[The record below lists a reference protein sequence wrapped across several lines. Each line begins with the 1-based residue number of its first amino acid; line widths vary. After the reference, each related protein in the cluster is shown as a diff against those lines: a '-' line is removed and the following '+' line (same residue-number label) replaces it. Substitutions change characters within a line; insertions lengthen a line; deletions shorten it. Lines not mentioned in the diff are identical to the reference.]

1 MQNYFVVVKVHPIH
15 SLHRR
20 RGFLTKYTHARF
32 IWTSECIA
40 DGAELLAAVSV
51 LSPTLF
57 LGARSN
63 ITSVADFAMAT
74 GAELFVRTIRQLE
87 IDTIFTLVGDHL
99 NEVLVQAAASGI
111 RIVDMR
117 HESGVTHAADAWAR
131 IHRKPALSLVTGG
144 PGHTNS
150 LTGIATANLAGSP
163 LIAVS
168 GSRASTLAHRQ
179 AFQDIDQV
187 GMARPVVKWAA
198 EPPHA
203 SLIPFYLT
211 RAYAEANTG
220 RKGAVHLTIPVD
232 LFTGRVDSGET
243 AVTPPQEALP
253 GPSLADIARAVEL
266 LRSAERPVAIAGSGV
281 WWSGAGEALQQ
292 FIEHVSLPLYTI
304 TMARGVVSDD
314 HPLVMGYAD
323 PALNGATRS
332 AFREADLFVVVGK
345 RIDYRLALGGERLFP
360 PDARFIQID
369 IHPEELGFNRRLD
382 VAICADARLAL
393 EALLRAAGPE
403 AWPRRAWHGRLL
415 ALRAEWQE
423 DLAREAGNVA
433 APLHPAAFFHEL
445 NRALPAD
452 ILYSWDGGDFAHWGR
467 AILPARVTGGWLRLG
482 PLGTIGA
489 ALPHSLALQLANPQ
503 RRVVAITGD
512 GALGFYLAEM
522 DSLARHALPVVLIV
536 GNDAGWG
543 LERELQSFASQSFPN
558 KGAATVACE
567 LQSARYDLV
576 MKAFSGDGETIDRLD
591 QVAPAIRR
599 AFAARVPY
607 CLNVRIRGVR
617 SPFTDWQIQ
626 WKKPGKKP

>member
-1 MQNYFVVVKVHPIH
+1 MP
-15 SLHRR
+15 
-20 RGFLTKYTHARF
+20 
-32 IWTSECIA
+32 
-40 DGAELLAAVSV
+40 
-51 LSPTLF
+51 
-57 LGARSN
+57 
-63 ITSVADFAMAT
+63 T

-99 NEVLVQAAASGI
+99 NEVLVSAAASGV

-168 GSRASTLAHRQ
+168 GGRASTLANRQ

-198 EPPHA
+198 EPPDA

-220 RKGAVHLTIPVD
+220 RKGAVHLSIPVD
-232 LFTGRVDSGET
+232 LFTASVDVSAT
-243 AVTPPQEALP
+243 AVASAPQALP
-253 GPSLADIARAVEL
+253 GPNPADIARAVDL
-266 LRSAERPVAIAGSGV
+266 LRSAERPIVVAGSGV
-281 WWSGAGEALQQ
+281 WWSGAGDALRQ
-292 FIEHVSLPLYTI
+292 FIEHTSAPLYTI
-304 TMARGVVSDD
+304 TMARGAVSDD

-323 PALNGATRS
+323 PALNGAVRS
-332 AFREADLFVVVGK
+332 AFREADLFLVVGK
-345 RIDYRLALGGERLFP
+345 RIDYRLALGTERLFP

-382 VAICADARLAL
+382 VALCADARLAL
-393 EALLRAAGPE
+393 EALLQAAGPD
-403 AWPRRAWHGRLL
+403 AWPRREWLDRLA
-415 ALRAEWQE
+415 ALRANWRAQ
-423 DLAREAGNVA
+423 LMREAGNA
-433 APLHPAAFFHEL
+433 TMPLHPAAFFHEL
-445 NRALPAD
+445 NRALPPNV
-452 ILYSWDGGDFAHWGR
+452 LYSWDGGDFAHWGR
-467 AILPARVTGGWLRLG
+467 AILPARAAGGWLRLG

-489 ALPHSLALQLANPQ
+489 SLPHSLALQLANPG

-522 DSLARHALPVVLIV
+522 DSLFRHGLPVVLIV

-543 LERELQSFASQSFPN
+543 LERELQTFASN
-558 KGAATVACE
+558 GAATVACE

-576 MKAFSGDGETIDRLD
+576 MRAFGGEGETIERLEE
-591 QVAPAIRR
+591 VTPAVRR
-599 AFAARVPY
+599 AITAGVPY
-607 CLNVRIRGVR
+607 CLNVKIRGAR
-617 SPFTDWQIQ
+617 SPFTDWQIA
-626 WKKPGKKP
+626 GKKR